1 MAEPDRSPVASPA
14 SDSALALL
22 TAFVRE
28 GVVDLVVAPGSR
40 SQALALAAAELER
53 AGAVRLHVRIDERG
67 AAFLALGLA
76 VESGRPVP
84 VITTSGTAVANLHPA
99 VLEAHHSGVPLI
111 VLSADRPAEL
121 RGIRSNQTTM
131 QPGIFAGAV
140 RLERDVAAPE
150 GAPGEA
156 DAAARLA
163 REAVAAAL
171 GRDGDGQ
178 LVPHPGPGPVHL
190 NLQLREPLSAAISF
204 AGRGAPDGGER
215 VSRPAPGDGL
225 ETLAALAARPP
236 ASHSALIEPG
246 PRTIVVAG
254 AGAGPGAEEFARD
267 GGWPLI
273 AEVSS
278 GAHFGPNLVVAYRE
292 LMAEPGFGDEI
303 ERVVVFGHPTL
314 SREVPALVQRDGVET
329 IVVAPWGIEWFNPG
343 RRVARFERA
352 VHTESRQQS
361 SEERAWTGRWVRA
374 SRMLVDAGLPTMP
387 LQRDGVDET
396 GHASDF
402 EAQREYMKA
411 QLAAMRAPVTRRMLV
426 DAVWSATWP
435 HDRLL
440 FGASRLIRDADR
452 AVPGRRIPVH
462 ANRGLAGIDGTVA
475 TAVGIAIASQSA
487 LPGETGEASPS
498 PSSGA
503 GSGSGSGSGE
513 ADAAALAAPAPN
525 AARGGVT
532 RAVIGDLTLLHDV
545 GSMLLGDGEHRP
557 RVQLIVGNDGGGTI
571 FDSLEVA
578 ASAPAEA
585 FDRVQFTP
593 QHVDLAALAGAYGW
607 AYTRA
612 TTRSELH
619 DALGTRVDGPS
630 ILEVPL
636 PR

>member
-1 MAEPDRSPVASPA
+1 MAEPDRRTPASPA
-14 SDSALALL
+14 SDSALSLL
-22 TAFVRE
+22 AAFVRE

-53 AGAVRLHVRIDERG
+53 AGVVRLHVRIDERG

-140 RLERDVAAPE
+140 RLERDVAAPDG
-150 GAPGEA
+150 GAGEA

-171 GRDGDGQ
+171 GRDADGRP
-178 LVPHPGPGPVHL
+178 VPHPGPGPVHL
-190 NLQLREPLSAAISF
+190 NLQLREPLSSAIT
-204 AGRGAPDGGER
+204 ADLLAERGLLAEPVEARGATRAG
-215 VSRPAPGDGL
+215 APSAGSGNS
-225 ETLAALAARPP
+225 EG
-236 ASHSALIEPG
+236 HSAPIPSG

-292 LMAEPGFGDEI
+292 LLHEPGFGDEI

-314 SREVPALVQRDGVET
+314 SREVPALVQREGVET

-352 VHTESRQQS
+352 VHTESRPQS

-374 SRMLVDAGLPTMP
+374 SRMLVEAGLPTVP

-411 QLAAMRAPVTRRMLV
+411 QLAAMRAPITRRMLV

-475 TAVGIAIASQSA
+475 TAIGIAIASQVA
-487 LPGETGEASPS
+487 HPGESDASAGLPS
-498 PSSGA
+498 
-503 GSGSGSGSGE
+503 E
-513 ADAAALAAPAPN
+513 ADAAAHAAATASSPAL

-545 GSMLLGDGEHRP
+545 GSMLLGEGEHRP

-578 ASAPAEA
+578 ASAPADA

-593 QHVDLAALAGAYGW
+593 QHVDLASLAAAYGW
-607 AYTRA
+607 RYTRA